1 MAASMTVRQSGDGLG
16 SSGDRTTPDAP
27 PATSEIRTA
36 PAIAAVASFFGR
48 LSRSVGSRP
57 ASGGFGRQ

>member
-1 MAASMTVRQSGDGLG
+1 MGDGLG

-36 PAIAAVASFFGR
+36 PAIAAVASFFGM